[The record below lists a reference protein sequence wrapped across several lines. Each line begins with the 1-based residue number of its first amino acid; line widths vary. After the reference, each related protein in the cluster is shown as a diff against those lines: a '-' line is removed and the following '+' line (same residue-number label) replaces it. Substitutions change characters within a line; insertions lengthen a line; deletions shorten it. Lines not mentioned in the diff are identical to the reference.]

1 MKKYN
6 LFLFTI
12 VAMFCVSSHS
22 AWAQYV
28 KVTAEDGTVSWA
40 EIAGDINGTDIEI
53 HTNGA
58 RSTVLESIKG
68 AIDLNE
74 VWSESGGNG
83 THYQV
88 TSIADYSFYNCSG
101 LTNVSIP
108 EGVTSIGLLAF
119 ANCSGLTSVSIPTSV
134 TSIKRSPFYSCSG
147 LASIVVASGNPAYDS
162 RNNCNA
168 IIETATNTLILGC
181 MNTTIPTSVNTIG
194 EHAYFGCT
202 GLTNLFIPL
211 SVTSIG
217 ENAFTNCTGLTS
229 IIIPESVTNIGVYAF
244 ASCTGL
250 TRVRISEG
258 VTNIADYAFSYCS
271 RLTSINIPTSV
282 TSISAGVF
290 WACSGLTNFSIP
302 TSITRIERIAFAY
315 CTGLESIS
323 IPESVTS
330 IGEEAFAYCSR
341 LTSITSYITD
351 VFATG
356 RSAFGGCYDAT
367 LYVPKGTVR
376 SYLLRGDWNSISSIK
391 EIPIDL
397 VMR

>member
-6 LFLFTI
+6 PFLFTI
-12 VAMFCVSSHS
+12 VAMLCVSSHS

-101 LTNVSIP
+101 LT
-108 EGVTSIGLLAF
+108 
-119 ANCSGLTSVSIPTSV
+119 SVSIPTSV

-147 LASIVVASGNPAYDS
+147 LTSIVVALGNPAYDS

-229 IIIPESVTNIGVYAF
+229 INIPESVTDIGVYAF

-258 VTNIADYAFSYCS
+258 VTNIADHAFSYCS
-271 RLTSINIPTSV
+271 RLTSINIPTGV

>member
-58 RSTVLESIKG
+58 RSTILESIKG

-101 LTNVSIP
+101 LTSISIP

-147 LASIVVASGNPAYDS
+147 LTSIVVASGNPAYDS

-202 GLTNLFIPL
+202 GLTSLFIPL

-217 ENAFTNCTGLTS
+217 ENAFTNCTG
-229 IIIPESVTNIGVYAF
+229 
-244 ASCTGL
+244 
-250 TRVRISEG
+250 
-258 VTNIADYAFSYCS
+258 
-271 RLTSINIPTSV
+271 LTSINIPTSV

-323 IPESVTS
+323 IPESVTI

-397 VMR
+397 VMRY